1 MTYNEAISILGAQ
14 ERKLSKIK
22 DVRFTH
28 DGYEYRV
35 RYEGGFAAFVSVDR
49 RQIGKR
55 NFKYFTGFGAYDC
68 WTVSQVLDRV
78 KSEVISKAGA

>member
-14 ERKLSKIK
+14 ERNLRKIK

-35 RYEGGFAAFVSVDR
+35 RYEGGFAAFVSIDR

-55 NFKYFTGFGAYDC
+55 IFEYYTGFGAYDC
-68 WTVSQVLDRV
+68 WTVSQVLDRA
-78 KSEVISKAGA
+78 KSEVVAKAVA